1 LALTPE
7 KLDLAHRLIAEG
19 KGKANTARR
28 FSSRTAA
35 HIAAEV

>member
-1 LALTPE
+1 LQVDSTSTFNADGGP
-7 KLDLAHRLIAEG
+7 K
-19 KGKANTARR
+19 ARR